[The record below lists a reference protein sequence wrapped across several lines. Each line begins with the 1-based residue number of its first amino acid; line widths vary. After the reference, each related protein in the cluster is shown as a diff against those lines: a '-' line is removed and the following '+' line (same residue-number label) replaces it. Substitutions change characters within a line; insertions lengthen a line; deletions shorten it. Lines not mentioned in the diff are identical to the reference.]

1 MLPIVV
7 GVILFLLIAHV
18 CVVKRKRTANAIP
31 SEETVPLQTH
41 PQPNSLVQVPVPEQL
56 SVLYVSAGALGT
68 GSATIIDAVTNPATA
83 SAPTTAQSH
92 EAPPSSTEGMF
103 VSLSL
108 PRAQSRTVPA
118 AEVDW
123 QPDLSD
129 QPSVI
134 PPPKYKP
141 EVPLQG
147 EEEDTRSA
155 QQYAALQSDPI
166 HIGI

>member
-18 CVVKRKRTANAIP
+18 CVVKRKRSANAIP

-41 PQPNSLVQVPVPEQL
+41 PQPNSLTQVPLPQQL
-56 SVLYVSAGALGT
+56 RVLYVSAGALGT
-68 GSATIIDAVTNPATA
+68 ASATIIGAVTNPTA
-83 SAPTTAQSH
+83 SAPTTTQSH

-108 PRAQSRTVPA
+108 PRAESRTVPV

-129 QPSVI
+129 QPSAN
-134 PPPKYKP
+134 PPPKYTP
-141 EVPLQG
+141 EDPLQG
-147 EEEDTRSA
+147 EEEDTPSP

-166 HIGI
+166 DIGI

>member
-41 PQPNSLVQVPVPEQL
+41 PQPNSLTQVPLPVQL
-56 SVLYVSAGALGT
+56 RVLYVSAGALGT
-68 GSATIIDAVTNPATA
+68 ASATIIGAAVTNPTA
-83 SAPTTAQSH
+83 SAPTTAQPH
-92 EAPPSSTEGMF
+92 EAHPSSTEGMF

-108 PRAQSRTVPA
+108 PRAESRTVPA

-123 QPDLSD
+123 EPDLSD
-129 QPSVI
+129 QPPAN
-134 PPPKYKP
+134 PPPKYTP
-141 EVPLQG
+141 EDPLQG
-147 EEEDTRSA
+147 EEEDTRST
-155 QQYAALQSDPI
+155 QQCAALLSDPI
-166 HIGI
+166 DIGI